1 MNFIMNNLGT
11 IIVGLVVAT
20 IVGAIIV
27 NMIRKK
33 KNGESIGCS
42 CGCGNCPSKGICHP
56 EK

>member
-11 IIVGLVVAT
+11 IIVGLVVAA
-20 IVGAIIV
+20 IVVAIIV

-33 KNGESIGCS
+33 KNGESIGC
-42 CGCGNCPSKGICHP
+42 GCGNCPSKGICHP